1 MRSQLKTVR
10 EHGKKS
16 INAFLWLPLNFLD
29 IKLSLQWYFGMNYND
44 SEILFIDSEDW
55 KTQAVMAIQT
65 INLGTGVDMVLLIS
79 SFLEVWRGS
88 TCVTRYTGL
97 PVLILNLELI
107 HAGEVEGREGDLVR
121 TDDYWQE
128 WHFPKFVDALQKWT
142 ERNPIPVRSSE
153 RTHES
158 PS

>member
-1 MRSQLKTVR
+1 
-10 EHGKKS
+10 
-16 INAFLWLPLNFLD
+16 
-29 IKLSLQWYFGMNYND
+29 MNYND

-97 PVLILNLELI
+97 PVLILNLEMILNWI
-107 HAGEVEGREGDLVR
+107 LNWFTLGKLKDVNGYVQMSVSS
-121 TDDYWQE
+121 QE
-128 WHFPKFVDALQKWT
+128 
-142 ERNPIPVRSSE
+142 I
-153 RTHES
+153 
-158 PS
+158 